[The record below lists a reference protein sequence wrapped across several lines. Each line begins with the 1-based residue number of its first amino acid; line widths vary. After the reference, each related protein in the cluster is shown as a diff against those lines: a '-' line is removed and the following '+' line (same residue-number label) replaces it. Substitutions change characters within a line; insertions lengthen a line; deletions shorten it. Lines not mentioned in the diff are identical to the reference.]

1 MVAQRIHLTTHAA
14 LQPQHLVPAPIVWRP
29 VLRLAASIRRVI
41 RARRTRAELS
51 ALDDR
56 ILKDIG
62 LTRADIACF
71 DGRERYR
78 RSPVR

>member
-1 MVAQRIHLTTHAA
+1 MVAQHIHLTTHAA
-14 LQPQHLVPAPIVWRP
+14 LQTHPLPAAQAVWRP
-29 VLRLAASIRRVI
+29 LTRLAASVRTML
-41 RARRTRAELS
+41 RARRTRAALG

-78 RSPVR
+78 RSPWR